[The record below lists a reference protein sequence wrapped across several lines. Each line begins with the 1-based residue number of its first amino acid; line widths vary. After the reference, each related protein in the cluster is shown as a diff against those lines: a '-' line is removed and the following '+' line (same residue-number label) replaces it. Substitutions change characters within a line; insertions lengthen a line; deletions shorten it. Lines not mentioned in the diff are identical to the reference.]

1 HSLLHVPDHGR
12 LLGHH
17 AADRLVRLVPDLQGA
32 HRALP
37 VITLGDVPQLP
48 IALHRD
54 TERLDHRRGRTSAL
68 GGVRRFTDRR
78 CGDAVPVRADG
89 SGFARCLLHRLHLH
103 FHVRDLLHLSTVA
116 HRACWKPGAAPDRR
130 GPQSSDVGGQRAP
143 GDADF
148 SSPPR
153 RRIAVVMFW
162 VAVLAISILLY
173 ILLDGF
179 DLGIGI
185 LFGLTGSEERRRAMM
200 SAVAPIWDGN
210 ETWLVVYATLFSAF
224 YLPLLVMLAGL
235 ILRGV
240 AFEYRNKTERL
251 RWIWD
256 AGFAGGSLV
265 AAFTQGLMVGALVE
279 GLPITDGDYIGG
291 NFRWISPSA
300 VLCGAG
306 LCVGYTLLGACW
318 LVKKCQA
325 EIRDTAYRLIPYL
338 AVGLFVFLIVVFAYA
353 LAEHLRVIGLWL
365 ERPYLF
371 AFPAVGAVAA
381 LVAASSFR
389 HHQDSVPFYMGAL
402 IFAAAFGTLAI
413 SFWPYMIPFSITID
427 EAAAPH
433 SSLAFMFWG
442 EGLFVFP
449 LMLLYTAISY
459 SVFRGK
465 VKSTAEHYEQCG
477 LVLWD

>member
-1 HSLLHVPDHGR
+1 
-12 LLGHH
+12 
-17 AADRLVRLVPDLQGA
+17 
-32 HRALP
+32 
-37 VITLGDVPQLP
+37 
-48 IALHRD
+48 
-54 TERLDHRRGRTSAL
+54 
-68 GGVRRFTDRR
+68 
-78 CGDAVPVRADG
+78 
-89 SGFARCLLHRLHLH
+89 
-103 FHVRDLLHLSTVA
+103 
-116 HRACWKPGAAPDRR
+116 
-130 GPQSSDVGGQRAP
+130 
-143 GDADF
+143 
-148 SSPPR
+148 
-153 RRIAVVMFW
+153 VVMFW

-210 ETWLVVYATLFSAF
+210 ETWLVVAGVVLWGAFPVVYATLFSAF

-279 GLPITDGDYIGG
+279 GLPITDGYYIGG
-291 NFRWISPSA
+291 NFGWFSPFA

-306 LCVGYTLLGACW
+306 LCLGYTLLGACW

-325 EIRDTAYRLIPYL
+325 EIRDSAHRLIPYL
-338 AVGLFVFLIVVFAYA
+338 AVGLFAFLIVVFAYA

-371 AFPAVGAVAA
+371 AFPAVGAIAA

-449 LMLLYTAISY
+449 LMLLYTVISY
-459 SVFRGK
+459 TVFRGK
-465 VKSTAEHYEQCG
+465 LKSTETHY
-477 LVLWD
+477 